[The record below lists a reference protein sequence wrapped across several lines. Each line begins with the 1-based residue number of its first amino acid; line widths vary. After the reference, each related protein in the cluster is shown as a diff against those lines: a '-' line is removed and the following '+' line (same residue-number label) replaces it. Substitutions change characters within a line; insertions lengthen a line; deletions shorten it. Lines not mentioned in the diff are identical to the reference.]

1 MAVSA
6 WLNDSLDSVSRQVQE
21 LAWSKHQE
29 AQVKNTIPDY
39 MKLAKQDFL
48 EGTTFRTPVEAVE
61 SGARK
66 IEDWCDLVS
75 IYRQKIATPEDRR
88 DLAETLAHVANA

>member
-1 MAVSA
+1 M
-6 WLNDSLDSVSRQVQE
+6 
-21 LAWSKHQE
+21 
-29 AQVKNTIPDY
+29 KNVTPDY
-39 MKLAKQDFL
+39 MKLARQEFL
-48 EGTTFRTPVEAVE
+48 EGTRFRTPVDAVE

-88 DLAETLAHVANA
+88 DLAETLLHVPNA

>member
-1 MAVSA
+1 M
-6 WLNDSLDSVSRQVQE
+6 
-21 LAWSKHQE
+21 
-29 AQVKNTIPDY
+29 KNVTPDY
-39 MKLAKQDFL
+39 MKLARKEFL
-48 EGTTFRTPVEAVE
+48 EGTKFRTPVDAVE

-88 DLAETLAHVANA
+88 DLSELLSHASNA